1 MHNFFFLL
9 LFGLVCLSFCWLA
22 SLFLFHGQTF
32 SIFLYH
38 APKGRNNRPV
48 RIFYLIKI
56 LREILIKTAKLVAQY
71 KIIDSNPQNMNQDS
85 ETSFL

>member
-1 MHNFFFLL
+1 MHNFFVFL
-9 LFGLVCLSFCWLA
+9 FVHACLSFCWHG

-32 SIFLYH
+32 SVFLYH

-48 RIFYLIKI
+48 RIFYLTKI
-56 LREILIKTAKLVAQY
+56 LREILIKTAKHLVQY
-71 KIIDSNPQNMNQDS
+71 KINDSNPPNMNQDS